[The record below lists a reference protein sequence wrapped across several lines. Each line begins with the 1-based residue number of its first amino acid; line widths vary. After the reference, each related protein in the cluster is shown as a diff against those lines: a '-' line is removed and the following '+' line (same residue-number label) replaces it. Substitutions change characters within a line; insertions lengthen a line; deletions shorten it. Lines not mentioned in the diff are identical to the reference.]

1 MHSMKCL
8 MNLKNACIQ
17 KMDSEDKEVI
27 CLGDFNCDWFQLTTS
42 SVTKKL
48 FELTEVYQLQ
58 QIIEEPT
65 QITSNSQTH
74 IDLVFTN
81 RPEII
86 IKSGVD
92 HIGF

>member
-1 MHSMKCL
+1 MP
-8 MNLKNACIQ
+8 
-17 KMDSEDKEVI
+17 
-27 CLGDFNCDWFQLTTS
+27 WFQLTTS

-48 FELTEVYQLQ
+48 LELTEVYQLQ

-65 QITSNSQTH
+65 RITSNSQTH

-86 IKSGVD
+86 IKFGVD
-92 HIGF
+92 HIGLSDHSLVYIHRKI